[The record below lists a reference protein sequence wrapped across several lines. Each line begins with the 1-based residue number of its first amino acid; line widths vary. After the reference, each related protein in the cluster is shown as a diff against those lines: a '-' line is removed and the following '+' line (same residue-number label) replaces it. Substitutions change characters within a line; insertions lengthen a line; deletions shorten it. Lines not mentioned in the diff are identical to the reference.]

1 MAERSH
7 VVESAKP
14 GKPPPAEPREAR
26 REGAGGAQRRATRSA
41 AGGHDPPLD
50 AKPARGKQLFPRK
63 LSRESRPARPAGGGT
78 NAFCFPSLVAPAP
91 PRHRNILHKTQNSAV
106 LHVGFSGITCPT
118 QRFFRSRP
126 ARVLFNRFSINNPR
140 ASAFRENP
148 VLPRPRAADKRFRL
162 YKPRAPAIKD
172 NRLPLYKRS
181 VSTSPLP
188 LLLAFPRPF
197 PFREISA
204 VPRPC
209 LKKQGRAGGVPKGGR
224 GHPWGEPFPT
234 SFPFVRKRGP
244 CGAKTN
250 KL

>member
-1 MAERSH
+1 M
-7 VVESAKP
+7 VKSAKP
-14 GKPPPAEPREAR
+14 GKPPPAEPREAVPR
-26 REGAGGAQRRATRSA
+26 GGVCKTGEAPRPRAARSASCPPRGRGNERFLLSFNGRTRSA
-41 AGGHDPPLD
+41 
-50 AKPARGKQLFPRK
+50 
-63 LSRESRPARPAGGGT
+63 
-78 NAFCFPSLVAPAP
+78 
-91 PRHRNILHKTQNSAV
+91 RHRNILRGTLNSAV
-106 LHVGFSGITCPT
+106 LHVNFPDSFARHKDSFVPDPRGCCAIVSHDAI
-118 QRFFRSRP
+118 R
-126 ARVLFNRFSINNPR
+126 ARVRRNDEFSRNFKR
-140 ASAFRENP
+140 AF
-148 VLPRPRAADKRFRL
+148 
-162 YKPRAPAIKD
+162 AIKD
-172 NRLPLYKRS
+172 NRLSLYKRS

-197 PFREISA
+197 PFRERSA